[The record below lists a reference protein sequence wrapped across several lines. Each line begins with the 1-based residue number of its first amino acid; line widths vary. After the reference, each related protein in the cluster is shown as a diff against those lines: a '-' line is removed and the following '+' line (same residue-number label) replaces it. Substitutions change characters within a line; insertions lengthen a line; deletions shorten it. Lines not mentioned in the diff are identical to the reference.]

1 MNTMKDNNYVIL
13 SLEKYN
19 EVYGKAKKYDEVITC
34 HEEREQEIDNK
45 YNVECVRTFV
55 NIPIGARGI
64 DLEPDSSC
72 PYIEWDN
79 HYDCTY
85 PTEIKGVTYENVFAI
100 SRENLKKTI

>member
-1 MNTMKDNNYVIL
+1 MNIIKDNNYVIL

-19 EVYGKAKKYDEVITC
+19 ELYDKAKKYDEVITC
-34 HEEREQEIDNK
+34 HEEIDNK
-45 YNVECVRTFV
+45 YNVECVRTFA

-64 DLEPDSSC
+64 DLEPNSSC

-85 PTEIKGVTYENVFAI
+85 STEINGVTYENVFAVA
-100 SRENLKKTI
+100 RENIKKTI